1 MREFIKE
8 VLVNVHANCTTD
20 KYGQMGKYNLSLN
33 SLFGKR
39 VEEVE
44 AYNNVHRIYSASTY
58 GGQVGIYRAITEI
71 LDTEIKQACNEAFA
85 RNENM
90 LRNLNSW

>member
-20 KYGQMGKYNLSLN
+20 GYGQMGKFNLSMY
-33 SLFGKR
+33 SLFGKQT
-39 VEEVE
+39 EEVE
-44 AYNNVHRIYSASTY
+44 AYIKTDPLFTVSTY
-58 GGQVGIYRAITEI
+58 GGVGGTYRAITAI
-71 LDTEIKQACNEAFA
+71 TDPEIKRLCSEAFA
-85 RNENM
+85 KNENH